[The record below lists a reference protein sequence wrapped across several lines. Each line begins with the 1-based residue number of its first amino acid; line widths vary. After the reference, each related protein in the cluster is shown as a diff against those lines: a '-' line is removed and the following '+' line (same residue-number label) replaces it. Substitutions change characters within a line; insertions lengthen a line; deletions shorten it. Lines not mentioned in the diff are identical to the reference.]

1 MHFKKEKKVKMCAQ
15 RPRLQHNLPHHTVFL
30 RGSKRNQKDQKIKKK
45 TKHQWKFPTCP
56 HCLPSGLFQQYVIK
70 QNIPKIYGTLLVPLI
85 MFSAYADFLIFLCII
100 IILVVPSVHFGI
112 EGGKA
117 IRESAQGTHFWSPR
131 PTVVG
136 LVSCYYRQNEQGERW
151 SML

>member
-1 MHFKKEKKVKMCAQ
+1 MPRDHDCSTTFHITQCFCEAQ
-15 RPRLQHNLPHHTVFL
+15 RETKKI
-30 RGSKRNQKDQKIKKK
+30 KRFKKK

-56 HCLPSGLFQQYVIK
+56 HCLPSGLFQQYIIK

-85 MFSAYADFLIFLCII
+85 VFSAYADFLIFLCII